1 MVNPLPITRAELA
14 QFLPNHSAIRAFE
27 ELFRVAGDLTPSQI
41 AELQVLIQE
50 ATIQAQSAGAQ
61 STVANGNLARIAD
74 ALELLATAP
83 RAEMVQSNSL
93 ADLAPRAELVKSDS
107 LADLAPPITPPKRS
121 RFGSFYDTTTQTA
134 AAINTAYMVTF
145 NTTDLSE
152 GVYLGSPTSRI
163 YADTEGVYNFQF
175 SAQLDK
181 TSVGVGVVD
190 IWYRLNGADV
200 ANSATR
206 IRIQGINAETVA
218 AWNFLVRMK
227 AGDYFELAWAVDNTN
242 CQIAAS
248 PAAAP
253 HPGIPSVLLSV
264 TNNIG
269 A

>member
-1 MVNPLPITRAELA
+1 MVNPLPPTRAELA
-14 QFLPNHSAIRAFE
+14 QFLPDHASIRAFE
-27 ELFRVAGDLTPSQI
+27 QLFKVAGELTPNEI
-41 AELQVLIQE
+41 AQLGVLIQE
-50 ATIQAQSAGAQ
+50 AAIQADSAGAQ
-61 STVANGNLARIAD
+61 AAAANGALDRIAG

-83 RAEMVQSNSL
+83 RHDL
-93 ADLAPRAELVKSDS
+93 ADSDS

-134 AAINTAYMVTF
+134 AVINTAYTVTF

-152 GVYLGSPTSRI
+152 GVYLGSPTSRVYVDDPGI
-163 YADTEGVYNFQF
+163 YNFQF

-181 TSVGVGVVD
+181 ASGGLGVVD

-200 ANSATR
+200 ANSSTR
-206 IRIQGINAETVA
+206 IRIQGNDAETVA

-227 AGDYFELAWAVDNTN
+227 AGDYFELAWAVDNTD
-242 CQIAAS
+242 CQITAS
-248 PAAAP
+248 GPVAP

>member
-1 MVNPLPITRAELA
+1 MAINPLPITRAELA
-14 QFLPNHSAIRAFE
+14 RFLPNHSAIRAFE
-27 ELFRVAGDLTPSQI
+27 ELFRVAGELTPAQI
-41 AELQVLIQE
+41 AELRVLIQE
-50 ATIQAQSAGAQ
+50 AAIQADSAGSQAAL
-61 STVANGNLARIAD
+61 ANGNLARIAD
-74 ALELLATAP
+74 ALDFLATAP
-83 RAEMVQSNSL
+83 RAEPVQS
-93 ADLAPRAELVKSDS
+93 DS
-107 LADLAPPITPPKRS
+107 WADLAPPITPPKRS

-134 AAINTAYMVTF
+134 AAINTAYTVTF
-145 NTTDLSE
+145 NTTDLTE

-181 TSVGVGVVD
+181 SSGGIGVID
-190 IWYRLNGADV
+190 IWYRLNGSNV

-206 IRIQGINAETVA
+206 IRIQGNNAETVA

-227 AGDYFELAWAVDNTN
+227 AGDYFELAWAVDSTD
-242 CQIAAS
+242 CQITAS